1 MTGRIII
8 ENLRKEFDGRTAIDG
23 LDLTLPETG
32 IIALCGPSGCG
43 KSTLLAILAGL
54 EKPTSGKITAPQN
67 VSMSFQDPCLFP
79 WRTAAENVN
88 AVLGDRR
95 RTLPAAEELLARLGI
110 DAQSAAMYPA
120 ALSGGMRARVGIA
133 RALAR
138 RAPLYLFDEPFA
150 ALDAATA
157 AAVSD
162 AIREY
167 TAGALAVCV
176 IHNAALAASF
186 ADVIVTFDSIPMR
199 TYTLTGRGADAS
211 AEMLPHPLESALLQP

>member
-1 MTGRIII
+1 MIHV
-8 ENLRKEFDGRTAIDG
+8 ENLRKRYKDHDNLRDISFDVDNGEVIS
-23 LDLTLPETG
+23 L
-32 IIALCGPSGCG
+32 IGPSGCG

-88 AVLGDRR
+88 AVLGDRK